1 MPAFNNISTPL
12 VDPPRGFKLITV
24 KQIGNTKNWKVTY
37 SKSEDLSVEHSF
49 QINKKLKDYDI
60 DGHRWAIE
68 WSYETAQ
75 IYKTEFSVGD
85 KNYIYVGLDTKC
97 DPNYF
102 GSSLVIHHYGEV
114 YGKGSPFFTKH
125 ILEDLENQ
133 TMTQLCAKEQEQI
146 RISKEE
152 AQKNGSYSINYTGAN
167 RRDVGPAIDVM
178 KVGKEVISAAKDI
191 GLLLYMTKK
200 THRIK
205 PITPPPPFD
214 KASGNGMHIET
225 SPGLRKIGF
234 SFLKHR
240 GSDNNIGLAKI
251 ILNELEF
258 DEDSI
263 YESGSTSDYQY
274 YMVFHKSQDPKHIA
288 DLYKRLI
295 DKVWERSKLFSN
307 EPMDHNGPLPEE
319 DIVQQCD
326 VQISSGNFLIIRY
339 KGGNIRIYKDGS
351 KDAENNSKEVLRAVD
366 NEYGLEIEDK
376 AWAQTQKAGRSVL
389 NKLNERNQG
398 E

>member
-1 MPAFNNISTPL
+1 
-12 VDPPRGFKLITV
+12 
-24 KQIGNTKNWKVTY
+24 
-37 SKSEDLSVEHSF
+37 
-49 QINKKLKDYDI
+49 
-60 DGHRWAIE
+60 
-68 WSYETAQ
+68 
-75 IYKTEFSVGD
+75 
-85 KNYIYVGLDTKC
+85 
-97 DPNYF
+97 
-102 GSSLVIHHYGEV
+102 
-114 YGKGSPFFTKH
+114 
-125 ILEDLENQ
+125 
-133 TMTQLCAKEQEQI
+133 
-146 RISKEE
+146 
-152 AQKNGSYSINYTGAN
+152 
-167 RRDVGPAIDVM
+167 
-178 KVGKEVISAAKDI
+178 
-191 GLLLYMTKK
+191 
-200 THRIK
+200 
-205 PITPPPPFD
+205 
-214 KASGNGMHIET
+214 MHIET

-240 GSDNNIGLAKI
+240 GSDNNISLAKI

-263 YESGSTSDYQY
+263 CESGSASDYKY

-307 EPMDHNGPLPEE
+307 EPMEHNGALPDE
-319 DIVQQCD
+319 DITQVAN
-326 VQISSGNFLIIRY
+326 VRITTGKYKIISY

-351 KDAENNSKEVLRAVD
+351 KDAESNSKEVLRAVD